1 MPYVAQGFLE
11 KNKDELPSDA
21 VQLFKDTQGFL
32 QDCCAAFDAETTD
45 VKKKKVT
52 VASQFKT
59 QLKRLMESISTTT
72 PHYVRCLKP
81 NDKNVPDEFV
91 RKRVA
96 EQLRYG
102 GVLEAVR
109 VARSGFPVRL
119 PHAEFVR
126 RYAALGPCPL
136 TGDRKG
142 CASLIEAF
150 ASDNRDAYQLGLTKV
165 FLRKNAHD
173 SLETARSSAR
183 RSAAVRLQSFVRRR
197 QALTKVGSRLRA
209 GRALSRWAFAALAI
223 LRVRSKRREWNA
235 LRVETAWR
243 CARHRNRFRSVTRGV
258 LALQNLSRGVGARR
272 ATAQRRRVAA
282 TVRIQSAYRMMRP
295 RRFRIKTIH
304 AITQTQAYIRRSMAK
319 RAIQRMRSER
329 ADVANLQTEAEA
341 MKEEIQQLRARAQQ
355 ETLERE
361 HAAVGAA
368 TAEVS
373 RLRDE
378 LDAVLAVGDAK
389 LRSAERLCSKLRGDG
404 DRKAA
409 AIDTLELRIADADA
423 RRDAAEARAAEAE
436 RLMKEEA
443 QRAERLAEAA
453 KDADAGLAQ
462 QLEAETARREE
473 AEAALASLRSAS
485 PPPPVPPRAPA
496 ARAVV
501 DAAHVTAQPGAAGRP
516 GRRVP
521 RGVAARRRGG
531 GLGGRRERARPARAA
546 RGRAERAGRAL
557 RFGWSPAV
565 LRRQEHVALPAPEA
579 AAAPRASGALRR
591 ARRRRRR
598 GGPRRPLHRPRGGG
612 RRPVA
617 AGGRPRVPDRERRR
631 RGAGRLPPRP
641 GRAPAPPSRAPVAA
655 SVAAAA
661 NLAATSTKRGHRGR
675 RRRAREAAPPRAREQ
690 PEDDAPDARDAERRQ
705 PRLGEDRGI
714 KTGDGGPAVAARRA
728 RPHARRR
735 RAHAPPA
742 GQAAPAAGLRQRGAP
757 ADVRRPRAPRAE
769 GLLIVC
775 VTFSVF
781 HSG

>member
-1 MPYVAQGFLE
+1 MVYFGGDANEPGFLE

-21 VQLFKDTQGFL
+21 VQLFNDTKGFL
-32 QDCCAAFDAETTD
+32 QDCCAAFDQETTD

-59 QLKRLMESISTTT
+59 QLRKLMESISSTT

-81 NDKNVPDEFV
+81 NDKNIPDEFV

-126 RYAALGPCPL
+126 RYAALGPPL
-136 TGDRKG
+136 LKGDRKG

-150 ASDNRDAYQLGLTKV
+150 ASDNSDAYQLGLTKV

-183 RSAAVRLQSFVRRR
+183 RSAAVRLQSFVRRH
-197 QALTKVGSRLRA
+197 QALTKVGLRLRA

-295 RRFRIKTIH
+295 RRFRTKTVR
-304 AITQTQAYIRRSMAK
+304 AITQTQAYVRRSMAK
-319 RAIQRMRSER
+319 RAAQRTRSER

-341 MKEEIQQLRARAQQ
+341 MKEEIQQLRERAQR

-368 TAEVS
+368 NAEVS
-373 RLRDE
+373 RLKDE

-409 AIDTLELRIADADA
+409 AIDTLELRVADADA
-423 RRDAAEARAAEAE
+423 RRDAAEARVVEAE

-443 QRAERLAEAA
+443 QRADRLAEAA

-485 PPPPVPPRAPA
+485 PPPPPAPPQEPLRRAPSSTPPTSPRNPGPPA
-496 ARAVV
+496 
-501 DAAHVTAQPGAAGRP
+501 DLGAAFLEVLR
-516 GRRVP
+516 
-521 RGVAARRRGG
+521 RGVAAVAWEDGASEPVQLELRAGAPSAPGAPFALAGAQLCFVVKSTSLFRRRKPPPPLSLAALYGARTGAGG
-531 GLGGRRERARPARAA
+531 EAALADRSITLTSEGDDRQQREVVLEFPTEGGAAEALAGFRHALDALQHHPHRSPPPSPPPPTSPPPPPPREDIADAVAELEKQLLLERANNQKMMLQMLEMQNDVNRGSAKIVELKQETAGLRSQLVARDRMHADDA
-546 RGRAERAGRAL
+546 RMRLQLGKRLQQLVFDNA
-557 RFGWSPAV
+557 
-565 LRRQEHVALPAPEA
+565 
-579 AAAPRASGALRR
+579 ALRR
-591 ARRRRRR
+591 TCDD
-598 GGPRRPLHRPRGGG
+598 L
-612 RRPVA
+612 
-617 AGGRPRVPDRERRR
+617 ER
-631 RGAGRLPPRP
+631 
-641 GRAPAPPSRAPVAA
+641 
-655 SVAAAA
+655 
-661 NLAATSTKRGHRGR
+661 
-675 RRRAREAAPPRAREQ
+675 
-690 PEDDAPDARDAERRQ
+690 
-705 PRLGEDRGI
+705 
-714 KTGDGGPAVAARRA
+714 
-728 RPHARRR
+728 HAQK
-735 RAHAPPA
+735 A
-742 GQAAPAAGLRQRGAP
+742 
-757 ADVRRPRAPRAE
+757 
-769 GLLIVC
+769 
-775 VTFSVF
+775 F
-781 HSG
+781 